1 MLKSAKAYVDTVVDK
16 IFLSFILQLV
26 H

>member
-1 MLKSAKAYVDTVVDK
+1 MLKSAMAYVDTVVDK